1 MTKESPDLSSRD
13 VETVAARLRAS
24 GTPHAVATVVRTL
37 SSTAAKPGMK
47 ALVLDNG
54 EFAEGWLGG
63 GCVTS
68 AVQRAAKEAI
78 RSGEATLVC
87 LRPEELMADE
97 DGAEQGGEG
106 MVTLARNGCPS
117 KGSMDIFVEP
127 VVPLPELIVY
137 GHGPVAV
144 ALSRIARGFGFTL
157 TVCGDVDR
165 DLVDADFHF
174 TSPADMRSNP
184 PSNADRYIVVATQG
198 AGDIA
203 ALTSAL
209 AGSAAYAAFV
219 GSRRKFASYGPKLLA
234 AGVSQSRLDAVRSP
248 AGVHINAVT
257 PEEIALSI
265 MAEIVQNR
273 RAQGR
278 TEPGHD

>member
-1 MTKESPDLSSRD
+1 MNRPTQIAIDKCQEQ
-13 VETVAARLRAS
+13 LRAD
-24 GTPHAVATVVRTL
+24 GIPHAVATVVRTL

-47 ALVLDNG
+47 AIVLESG

-68 AVQRAAKEAI
+68 AVRRAAQTAI
-78 RSGEATLVC
+78 ETGEATLVC
-87 LRPEELMADE
+87 LRPEELLADE
-97 DGAEQGGEG
+97 SDGV

-273 RAQGR
+273 RAQRR

>member
-1 MTKESPDLSSRD
+1 MNRPTQIEIDKCQEQ
-13 VETVAARLRAS
+13 LRAD
-24 GTPHAVATVVRTL
+24 GIPHAVATVVRTL

-47 ALVLDNG
+47 AIVLESG

-68 AVQRAAKEAI
+68 AVRRAAQTAI
-78 RSGEATLVC
+78 ETGEATLVC
-87 LRPEELMADE
+87 LRPEELLADE
-97 DGAEQGGEG
+97 SDGV

-273 RAQGR
+273 RAQRR

>member
-1 MTKESPDLSSRD
+1 MNRPTQIAIDKCQEQ
-13 VETVAARLRAS
+13 LRAN
-24 GTPHAVATVVRTL
+24 GIPHAVATVVRTL

-47 ALVLDNG
+47 AIVLESG

-68 AVQRAAKEAI
+68 AVRRAAQTAI
-78 RSGEATLVC
+78 ETGEATLVC
-87 LRPEELMADE
+87 LRPEELLADE
-97 DGAEQGGEG
+97 SDGV

-174 TSPADMRSNP
+174 PSPADMRSNS

>member
-1 MTKESPDLSSRD
+1 MNRPTQIAIDKCQEQ
-13 VETVAARLRAS
+13 LRAD
-24 GTPHAVATVVRTL
+24 GIPHAVATVVRTL

-47 ALVLDNG
+47 AIVLESG

-68 AVQRAAKEAI
+68 AVRRAAQTAI
-78 RSGEATLVC
+78 ETGEATLVC
-87 LRPEELMADE
+87 LRPEELLADE
-97 DGAEQGGEG
+97 SDGV

>member
-1 MTKESPDLSSRD
+1 MNRPTQIAIDKCQEQ
-13 VETVAARLRAS
+13 LRAN
-24 GTPHAVATVVRTL
+24 GIPHAVATVVRTL

-47 ALVLDNG
+47 AIVLESG

-68 AVQRAAKEAI
+68 AVRRAAQTAI
-78 RSGEATLVC
+78 ETGEATLVC
-87 LRPEELMADE
+87 LRPEELLADE
-97 DGAEQGGEG
+97 SDGV

-174 TSPADMRSNP
+174 TSPADMRSTP

-265 MAEIVQNR
+265 MAEIVQSR

>member
-1 MTKESPDLSSRD
+1 MNRPTQIAIDKCQEQ
-13 VETVAARLRAS
+13 LRAD
-24 GTPHAVATVVRTL
+24 GIPHAVATVVRTL

-47 ALVLDNG
+47 AIVLENG
-54 EFAEGWLGG
+54 DFAEGWLGG

-68 AVQRAAKEAI
+68 AVRRAGQTAI
-78 RSGEATLVC
+78 ETGEATLVC
-87 LRPEELMADE
+87 LRPEELLADE
-97 DGAEQGGEG
+97 SDGV

-137 GHGPVAV
+137 GYGPVAV

-165 DLVDADFHF
+165 ELVDADFHF
-174 TSPADMRSNP
+174 TSPADMRSNS

-198 AGDIA
+198 TGDIA

-273 RAQGR
+273 RAQRR

>member
-24 GTPHAVATVVRTL
+24 RTPHAVATVVRTL

-87 LRPEELMADE
+87 LPPEELMADE

-127 VVPLPELIVY
+127 VVPQPELLVF
-137 GHGPVAV
+137 GHGPVAR
-144 ALSRIARGFGFTL
+144 ALLRIAAGFGFTL
-157 TVCGDVDR
+157 
-165 DLVDADFHF
+165 
-174 TSPADMRSNP
+174 
-184 PSNADRYIVVATQG
+184 
-198 AGDIA
+198 
-203 ALTSAL
+203 
-209 AGSAAYAAFV
+209 
-219 GSRRKFASYGPKLLA
+219 ASYGAAYGEAAPAAERRLGDAPPPRLIYTTPEWLVRHHATLA
-234 AGVSQSRLDAVRSP
+234 ERGVSVGRLVVDEA
-248 AGVHINAVT
+248 HK
-257 PEEIALSI
+257 
-265 MAEIVQNR
+265 
-273 RAQGR
+273 AQGDYAYCLVARELAR
-278 TEPGHD
+278 TGSNFRYNLHEQCSHFVEYYLYINGDIF

>member
-13 VETVAARLRAS
+13 VETVAARLRAA

-68 AVQRAAKEAI
+68 AVRRAASEAI

-97 DGAEQGGEG
+97 QDGEG

-127 VVPLPELIVY
+127 VVPQPELLVF
-137 GHGPVAV
+137 GTGPVAR
-144 ALSRIARGFGFTL
+144 ALLRIAAGFGFTL
-157 TVCGDVDR
+157 ATFGDAEGHAGAAGDR
-165 DLVDADFHF
+165 HYASSEALAAAGNTRRF
-174 TSPADMRSNP
+174 
-184 PSNADRYIVVATQG
+184 IVVATQG
-198 AGDIA
+198 AGDVASLTA
-203 ALTSAL
+203 ALPLGAEYL
-209 AGSAAYAAFV
+209 AFV
-219 GSRRKFASYGPKLLA
+219 GSRRKFASYRDRLIA
-234 AGVSQSRLDAVRSP
+234 AGISADQIGDVRSP
-248 AGVHINAVT
+248 AGLHIEAVT

-265 MAEIVQNR
+265 MAEIVRTR
-273 RAQGR
+273 RSASRAEAAHG
-278 TEPGHD
+278 

>member
-47 ALVLDNG
+47 ALVLDDG

-127 VVPLPELIVY
+127 VVPQPELLVF
-137 GHGPVAV
+137 GHGPVAR
-144 ALSRIARGFGFTL
+144 ALLRIAAGFGFTL
-157 TVCGDVDR
+157 ASYGA
-165 DLVDADFHF
+165 ADGEAA
-174 TSPADMRSNP
+174 PA
-184 PSNADRYIVVATQG
+184 ADRHYTTAEELAASGNTRRFIVVATQG
-198 AGDIA
+198 AGDVASLTA
-203 ALTSAL
+203 ALPLGAEYL
-209 AGSAAYAAFV
+209 AFV
-219 GSRRKFASYGPKLLA
+219 GSRRKFASYRDRLIA
-234 AGVSQSRLDAVRSP
+234 AGIAAELIGDVRSP
-248 AGVHINAVT
+248 AGLHIDAVT

-265 MAEIVQNR
+265 MAEIIRTR
-273 RAQGR
+273 RSTSRAEAAHG
-278 TEPGHD
+278 

>member
-1 MTKESPDLSSRD
+1 MNRPTQIAIEKCQEQ
-13 VETVAARLRAS
+13 LRAD
-24 GTPHAVATVVRTL
+24 GIPHAVATVVRTL

-47 ALVLDNG
+47 AIVLENG
-54 EFAEGWLGG
+54 DFAEGWLGG

-68 AVQRAAKEAI
+68 AVRRAAQTAI
-78 RSGEATLVC
+78 ETGEATLVC
-87 LRPEELMADE
+87 LRPEELLADE
-97 DGAEQGGEG
+97 SDGV

-127 VVPLPELIVY
+127 IVPLPELIVY

-165 DLVDADFHF
+165 DVVDADFHF
-174 TSPADMRSNP
+174 NSPADMNSNP

>member
-1 MTKESPDLSSRD
+1 MNRPTQIAIDKCQEQ
-13 VETVAARLRAS
+13 LRAD
-24 GTPHAVATVVRTL
+24 GIPHAVATVVRTL

-47 ALVLDNG
+47 AIVMENG
-54 EFAEGWLGG
+54 DFAEGWLGG

-68 AVQRAAKEAI
+68 AVRRAAQTAI
-78 RSGEATLVC
+78 ETGEATLVC
-87 LRPEELMADE
+87 LRPEELLADE
-97 DGAEQGGEG
+97 SDGV

-144 ALSRIARGFGFTL
+144 ALSLIARGFGFTL

-203 ALTSAL
+203 ALISAL

-273 RAQGR
+273 RAQRR

>member
-1 MTKESPDLSSRD
+1 MNRPTQIAIDKCQEQ
-13 VETVAARLRAS
+13 LRAN
-24 GTPHAVATVVRTL
+24 GIPHAVATVVRTL

-47 ALVLDNG
+47 AIVMESG

-68 AVQRAAKEAI
+68 AVRRAAQTAI
-78 RSGEATLVC
+78 ETGEATLVC
-87 LRPEELMADE
+87 LRPEELLADE
-97 DGAEQGGEG
+97 SDGV

-219 GSRRKFASYGPKLLA
+219 GSRRKFARYCPKLLS
-234 AGVSQSRLDAVRSP
+234 AGVRQSRLDAVRSP

-278 TEPGHD
+278 TEAGHD

>member
-1 MTKESPDLSSRD
+1 MKRPAQIAIDKCQEQ
-13 VETVAARLRAS
+13 LRAD
-24 GTPHAVATVVRTL
+24 GIPHAVATVVRTL

-47 ALVLDNG
+47 AIVLENG
-54 EFAEGWLGG
+54 DFAEGWLGG

-68 AVQRAAKEAI
+68 AVRRAAQTAI
-78 RSGEATLVC
+78 ETGEATLVC
-87 LRPEELMADE
+87 LRPEELLADE
-97 DGAEQGGEG
+97 SDGV

-203 ALTSAL
+203 ALISAL

-273 RAQGR
+273 RAQRR

>member
-1 MTKESPDLSSRD
+1 MTKESPDLSLRD
-13 VETVAARLRAS
+13 VETVAARLRAA

-47 ALVLDNG
+47 ALVLDDG

-78 RSGEATLVC
+78 KSGEATLVC

-97 DGAEQGGEG
+97 QDGEG

-127 VVPLPELIVY
+127 VVPQPELLVF
-137 GHGPVAV
+137 GDGPVAR
-144 ALSRIARGFGFTL
+144 ALLRIAAGFGFTL
-157 TVCGDVDR
+157 ASYGVMDGEAAPVTDR
-165 DLVDADFHF
+165 HYTTAEELAASGNTRRF
-174 TSPADMRSNP
+174 
-184 PSNADRYIVVATQG
+184 IVVATQG
-198 AGDIA
+198 SGDVASLTA
-203 ALTSAL
+203 ALPLGAEYL
-209 AGSAAYAAFV
+209 AFV
-219 GSRRKFASYGPKLLA
+219 GSRRKFASYRDRLIA
-234 AGVSQSRLDAVRSP
+234 AGIAAEFIGDVRSP
-248 AGVHINAVT
+248 AGLHIDAVT

-265 MAEIVQNR
+265 MAEIVRTR
-273 RAQGR
+273 RSASRAEAAHG
-278 TEPGHD
+278 

>member
-1 MTKESPDLSSRD
+1 MNRPTQIAIDKCQEQ
-13 VETVAARLRAS
+13 LRAD
-24 GTPHAVATVVRTL
+24 GIPHAVATVVRTL

-47 ALVLDNG
+47 AIVLENG

-68 AVQRAAKEAI
+68 AVRRAAQTAI
-78 RSGEATLVC
+78 ETGEATLVC
-87 LRPEELMADE
+87 LRPEELLADE
-97 DGAEQGGEG
+97 SDGV

-273 RAQGR
+273 RAQRR

>member
-1 MTKESPDLSSRD
+1 MNRPTQIAIDKCQEQ
-13 VETVAARLRAS
+13 LRAD
-24 GTPHAVATVVRTL
+24 GIPHAVATVVRTL

-47 ALVLDNG
+47 AIVLENG
-54 EFAEGWLGG
+54 DFAEGWLGG

-68 AVQRAAKEAI
+68 AVRRAAQTAI
-78 RSGEATLVC
+78 ETGEATLVC
-87 LRPEELMADE
+87 LRPEELLADE
-97 DGAEQGGEG
+97 SDGV

-219 GSRRKFASYGPKLLA
+219 GSRRKFASYSLKLLA

-273 RAQGR
+273 RAQRR

>member
-1 MTKESPDLSSRD
+1 MNRPTQIAIDKCQEQ
-13 VETVAARLRAS
+13 LRAD
-24 GTPHAVATVVRTL
+24 GIPHAVATVVRTL

-47 ALVLDNG
+47 AIVLENG
-54 EFAEGWLGG
+54 DFAEGWLGG

-68 AVQRAAKEAI
+68 AVRHAAQTAI
-78 RSGEATLVC
+78 ETGEATLVC
-87 LRPEELMADE
+87 LRPEELLADE
-97 DGAEQGGEG
+97 SDGV

-157 TVCGDVDR
+157 TVCGDVGR

-209 AGSAAYAAFV
+209 VGSAAYAAFV

-273 RAQGR
+273 RAQRR